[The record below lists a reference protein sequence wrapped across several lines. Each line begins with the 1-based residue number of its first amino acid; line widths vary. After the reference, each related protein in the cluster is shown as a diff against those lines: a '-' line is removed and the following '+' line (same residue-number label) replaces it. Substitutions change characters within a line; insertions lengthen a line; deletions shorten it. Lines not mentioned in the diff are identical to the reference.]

1 MFPFP
6 FGFTAGLSERGGGLI
21 QPALR
26 FLLGVDNVRGA
37 TESRMEEQEEWK
49 RPKSSRLEEDDAA
62 VAMVDATVLLRKLS
76 ENWAAVREFIWRE

>member
-1 MFPFP
+1 M
-6 FGFTAGLSERGGGLI
+6 
-21 QPALR
+21 
-26 FLLGVDNVRGA
+26 RGA